1 LLRTHV
7 PDDLDGLRKHLASE
21 GIDKEQWSRLV
32 HP

>member
-1 LLRTHV
+1 V
-7 PDDLDGLRKHLASE
+7 PDDLDGLGKHLASE